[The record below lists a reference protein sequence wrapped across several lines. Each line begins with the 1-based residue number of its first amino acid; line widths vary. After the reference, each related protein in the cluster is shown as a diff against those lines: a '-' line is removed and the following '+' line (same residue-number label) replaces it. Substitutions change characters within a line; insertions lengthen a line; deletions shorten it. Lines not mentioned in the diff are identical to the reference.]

1 MKKKTFLITAA
12 AMFALLFAMT
22 SYARPQKM
30 NDGSSVDLSTF
41 PEEFRWYFSD
51 EETFLGE
58 NKRLGY
64 RLCEHNVIG
73 AIDLCAECIEWMR
86 LHPITIY

>member
-30 NDGSSVDLSTF
+30 NNGSSVDLSTF
-41 PEEFRWYFSD
+41 PEEFR
-51 EETFLGE
+51 
-58 NKRLGY
+58 
-64 RLCEHNVIG
+64 
-73 AIDLCAECIEWMR
+73 
-86 LHPITIY
+86 